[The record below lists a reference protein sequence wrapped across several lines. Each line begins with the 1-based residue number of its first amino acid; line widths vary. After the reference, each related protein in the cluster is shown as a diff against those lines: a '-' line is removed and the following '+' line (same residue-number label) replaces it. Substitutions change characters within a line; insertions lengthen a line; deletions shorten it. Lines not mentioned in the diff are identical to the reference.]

1 MSKQIL
7 PGTFVRYLP
16 KNELGLVGEM
26 KFSGARC
33 WYHMGGTKAT
43 TPYNLIEPISDAEAI
58 AETFSN
64 ECCKASLL
72 ERHRRLME
80 GGDVS
85 DLIDDADIRSE
96 VRQALKKGGL

>member
-1 MSKQIL
+1 MNIPLL

-16 KNELGLVGEM
+16 KNELGLIGEM
-26 KFSGARC
+26 RYIGARC

-43 TPYNLIEPISDAEAI
+43 TPYDLIEAITLEEALTH
-58 AETFSN
+58 TFSN
-64 ECCKASLL
+64 EYCKASLI
-72 ERHRRLME
+72 ERSLRIQE
-80 GGDVS
+80 DGDTS